1 MYVENTSSL
10 FIRDS
15 GTTCN
20 QTEEGVGVGGDQVGV
35 HSDLRYVSAGAGESA
50 QLFVDDVHVVSHT
63 FSSVPQP
70 LAYHIP
76 QWREEEKEMEER

>member
-20 QTEEGVGVGGDQVGV
+20 QTEEGVDQVGV

-76 QWREEEKEMEER
+76 LRVSRPAGDGLE